1 MSLPPIIALE
11 VSNTVRLSVCAC
23 ESVFR
28 HFISRMNGDTSM
40 KLITI
45 NHRQAGLRDTDNTEK
60 VSTQWVK
67 GQDQTAMD
75 IML

>member
-1 MSLPPIIALE
+1 
-11 VSNTVRLSVCAC
+11 
-23 ESVFR
+23 
-28 HFISRMNGDTSM
+28 M